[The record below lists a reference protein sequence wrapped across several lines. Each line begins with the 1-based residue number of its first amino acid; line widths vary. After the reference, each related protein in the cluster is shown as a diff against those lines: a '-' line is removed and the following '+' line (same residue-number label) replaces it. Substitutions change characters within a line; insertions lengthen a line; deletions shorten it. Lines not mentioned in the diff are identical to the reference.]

1 MSGINYSRIPHIY
14 HDTVFSFKIFE
25 IVQEKQI
32 NIKNMWKEIESLN
45 SLDNCIGATLTM
57 KAGNYAIDRLGDD
70 DDTLRQRI
78 KFELKALGFSG
89 HPDEYKEF
97 VSFYYKISKEE
108 VKISELTGKIMVQI
122 PEKINKTHVYKHLK
136 KLKPAGVGLF
146 VDYDRC
152 VADYRLDDLEKE
164 TLITVEEMR
173 LERT

>member
-1 MSGINYSRIPHIY
+1 MSGINYNRIPHIY

-70 DDTLRQRI
+70 DDTLRERV

-97 VSFYYKISKEE
+97 LSFYYKISKDEIR
-108 VKISELTGKIMVQI
+108 VRELTGKVMIQI
-122 PEKINKTHVYKHLK
+122 PERLNKNDVYKHLK
-136 KLKPAGVGLF
+136 KIKPAGVGLN
-146 VDYDRC
+146 VDYEQY
-152 VADYRLDDLEKE
+152 VADYRLEELEVE
-164 TLITVEEMR
+164 VLTTVEKMR